1 MLATNKV
8 QLVGYAGA
16 NPEMVELKSSKYK
29 KAIVSLATRESYK
42 KDGEWFNITTWHK
55 LVAWNNMA
63 TKVCELVQKGS
74 KINIVGKVSY
84 REVDGK
90 KGKFTLSEIT
100 VNDISLE
107 QIK

>member
-29 KAIVSLATRESYK
+29 KAIVSLATRESEK

-55 LVAWNNMA
+55 VVAWNNMA
-63 TKVCELVQKGS
+63 TKVCEMVQKGT
-74 KINIVGKVSY
+74 KLNVTGRVSY
-84 REVDGK
+84 RQVDGK

-100 VNDISLE
+100 VNDFSLE
-107 QIK
+107 PNK